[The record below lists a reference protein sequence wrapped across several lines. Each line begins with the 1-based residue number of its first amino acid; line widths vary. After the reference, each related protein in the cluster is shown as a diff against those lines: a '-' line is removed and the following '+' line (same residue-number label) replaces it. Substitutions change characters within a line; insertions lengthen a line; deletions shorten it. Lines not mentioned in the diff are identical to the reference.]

1 MEYLNTTWK
10 FTPFEGNE
18 AFSFC
23 ITESEKKFFINI
35 SIINGVTFENMDHI
49 PLQIFPNHVYRT
61 EEIPIKQEICY
72 KTYIVN
78 SVKFMLKFRN
88 NKLSPVS
95 SLTLTCENLSN
106 NSSKRIFT
114 INMNNIEKYGTI
126 LS

>member
-10 FTPFEGNE
+10 FTPFEENK

-49 PLQIFPNHVYRT
+49 PLQICPNHVYRT
-61 EEIPIKQEICY
+61 EEIPIKDLIY
-72 KTYIVN
+72 LKIYRIKF
-78 SVKFMLKFRN
+78 VKVMLKFRN
-88 NKLSPVS
+88 NNLSPVS

-114 INMNNIEKYGTI
+114 INMNTIEKYGTI

>member
-10 FTPFEGNE
+10 FTPFEGNNR
-18 AFSFC
+18 FTFC
-23 ITESEKKFFINI
+23 INKKDNEFTMNI
-35 SIINGVTFENMDHI
+35 SIIKDDIEENMTNI
-49 PLQIFPNHVYRT
+49 PLQVSPNHVYRT

-72 KTYIVN
+72 KIYIVN

-88 NKLSPVS
+88 NQLSPVS